1 MLATLSN
8 NISAWNQ
15 CRTLN
20 SSFHCSFRGSSG
32 PQFYIVWLLS
42 VKFDMNYLSHQLARW
57 RPSMRMCPILTSTT
71 SQGAIF
77 IISPILHNLTSI
89 TFQGAILC
97 GHNFPIHPI
106 LMCYQPRFELQGGV
120 RGLDPL
126 LRAKLPG
133 KSHFSIWR
141 WLNLSIWRWL
151 KWVTKMTTNS
161 RSNNH
166 RWLSE

>member
-1 MLATLSN
+1 MLLATLSN

-15 CRTLN
+15 CCTLN
-20 SSFHCSFRGSSG
+20 SSFHCSFRGLSG
-32 PQFYIVWLLS
+32 PQFQ
-42 VKFDMNYLSHQLARW
+42 FGFYLWNLIWIILVSPSWHGGDPLWGCAQFWPLQL
-57 RPSMRMCPILTSTT
+57 PKVQSSFMI
-71 SQGAIF
+71 
-77 IISPILHNLTSI
+77 IISPL
-89 TFQGAILC
+89 LC
-97 GHNFPIHPI
+97 GHNSPTFTQFWHSSH
-106 LMCYQPRFELQGGV
+106 LMICSQPRFELQGGV
-120 RGLDPL
+120 GRLDPL